1 MISESTESTTETPNN
16 TNPPFEVSIIGG
28 GIIGLNLALGLL
40 RRNIP
45 VAIYEKASELKGIGA
60 GIGFSATVQ
69 ECMSYLDPRI
79 SAILSKIGFVENQP
93 LRWVDASKKDE
104 DFSMRGPDEL
114 FDMKLPLERSYVLCH
129 RAVLVDELVKLL
141 PEGCL
146 RLGKRL
152 EGIEQRTDT
161 GKVVMSFMDGTK
173 VESDAVVLG
182 CDGIKSHVRYLLAG
196 EGNPSGIPHYAK
208 ESAYRC
214 IIKMSE
220 VVPILGNYAS
230 VMAVWVGRGASLVT
244 YPVSNKVC
252 NFAAFVRD
260 NDRDWPDYSE
270 QTVQASKAEIIGAFV
285 DFNPMI
291 RRLLEVLPDQ
301 QSRWGLFDTLDYPLQ
316 SYVDGCVAVAGDAAH
331 GSTPHHGMGAGI
343 GIEDAV
349 VLVTILE
356 KANQRLSSD
365 AAATPESK
373 RMAISRAFETYDA
386 IRRERSQ
393 WHVASSRRQGQL
405 NKWELPEI
413 RNADDFVRDT
423 MERASRVYT
432 YNWRLEVQ
440 RSIQDYEQKMA
451 NTEE

>member
-104 DFSMRGPDEL
+104 DFSMRCPDEL

-173 VESDAVVLG
+173 VESDAG
-182 CDGIKSHVRYLLAG
+182 MSI
-196 EGNPSGIPHYAK
+196 PSLHLWCMKLIGSGPRLRWHQIARPIP
-208 ESAYRC
+208 
-214 IIKMSE
+214 
-220 VVPILGNYAS
+220 
-230 VMAVWVGRGASLVT
+230 
-244 YPVSNKVC
+244 
-252 NFAAFVRD
+252 
-260 NDRDWPDYSE
+260 
-270 QTVQASKAEIIGAFV
+270 
-285 DFNPMI
+285 
-291 RRLLEVLPDQ
+291 
-301 QSRWGLFDTLDYPLQ
+301 
-316 SYVDGCVAVAGDAAH
+316 
-331 GSTPHHGMGAGI
+331 
-343 GIEDAV
+343 
-349 VLVTILE
+349 
-356 KANQRLSSD
+356 
-365 AAATPESK
+365 
-373 RMAISRAFETYDA
+373 
-386 IRRERSQ
+386 
-393 WHVASSRRQGQL
+393 SRR
-405 NKWELPEI
+405 
-413 RNADDFVRDT
+413 
-423 MERASRVYT
+423 
-432 YNWRLEVQ
+432 
-440 RSIQDYEQKMA
+440 
-451 NTEE
+451 